1 MRALKTLL
9 IILGAVVGIAAVMYA
24 MGDPDYRVER
34 GVVISA
40 PPGSVFGH
48 VSTLAAMD
56 KWSPWNEK
64 DPNMK
69 KSMEG
74 TDGTVGAKAMWEGNS
89 DVGKG
94 TQEITAIVPGE
105 RVALKLAFE
114 EPFASKSE
122 IEVGLVPE
130 GEGTK
135 VTWAMMGKNEGFMS
149 RAMSVIFNMDK
160 MIGPEFE
167 KGLGYLKQQAETDYA
182 EEKTKAAASPAYD
195 ITITDRPAMLY
206 IGKREVV
213 KWDDMKDFFG
223 KNFGTGMGA
232 AGKAGVQPA
241 GPPSGVYFDWNEKE
255 MTADMIAGIPVAADA
270 KAKLKGMD
278 LYEAPASKALVI
290 DYYGGYSGTGAA
302 HEAMDAY
309 MKANNLTMN
318 TNAIEEYVTDPGS
331 EPDSA
336 KWLTKVIYLVK

>member
-1 MRALKTLL
+1 MRALKTL
-9 IILGAVVGIAAVMYA
+9 IIIVGAVLGICAVMYA

-34 GVVISA
+34 AVVIDA

-64 DPNMK
+64 DPSMK

-74 TDGTVGAKAMWEGNS
+74 TDGTVGAKAMWEGNG

-94 TQEITAIVPGE
+94 TQEIAAIVPNE

-114 EPFASKSE
+114 EPFASTSDV
-122 IEVGLVPE
+122 EVGLAPE

-135 VTWAMMGKNEGFMS
+135 VTWMIAGKNAGFMD

-167 KGLGYLKQQAETDYA
+167 KGLGYLKQQAEAAYA
-182 EEKTKAAASPAYD
+182 EEKTKAAPAFD
-195 ITITDRPAMLY
+195 ITTMDRPAMLY
-206 IGKREVV
+206 IGKREIV
-213 KWDDMKDFFG
+213 KWADMKDYFG
-223 KNFGTGMGA
+223 KNFGAGMGA

-241 GPPSGVYFDWNEKE
+241 GAPSGVYFEWNEKD
-255 MTADMIAGIPVAADA
+255 MTADMIAGIPVPKEA
-270 KAKLKGMD
+270 KGKLKGQD
-278 LYEAPASKALVI
+278 IYETPASKALVI
-290 DYYGGYSGTGAA
+290 DYYGGYSNMKAP

-318 TNAIEEYVTDPGS
+318 ANVIEEYITDPGN
-331 EPDSA
+331 EPDST